1 MEDLVKQMKEEFG
14 KMNASLEEK
23 LAPPGLGEVMT
34 ELKSMRD
41 EFTNKSNKLQQLALL
56 NKYEADRLEQYSR
69 RESIRVSGIP
79 DSVNDDTNS
88 LSHFVIQVGKVLKV
102 EIARGDISAIH
113 RV

>member
-1 MEDLVKQMKEEFG
+1 
-14 KMNASLEEK
+14 
-23 LAPPGLGEVMT
+23 MT

-41 EFTNKSNKLQQLALL
+41 EFTNKSNKLQKLALL

-69 RESIRVSGIP
+69 RESIRISGIP

-113 RV
+113 RVGKFVRGSKPTLVNFISRQPKEC